1 MNLHQS
7 DTKQLRDLS
16 QALAG
21 FKPITCAIPVQSSI
35 MSSCLLL
42 QFKYMIFFIHL
53 FTRTIQMSILSK
65 MNDRL
70 LKEDWT
76 VVALMVF
83 LFKMFLYD
91 FASKDKA
98 TQVDLAFK

>member
-1 MNLHQS
+1 
-7 DTKQLRDLS
+7 
-16 QALAG
+16 
-21 FKPITCAIPVQSSI
+21 
-35 MSSCLLL
+35 
-42 QFKYMIFFIHL
+42 
-53 FTRTIQMSILSK
+53 MSILSK